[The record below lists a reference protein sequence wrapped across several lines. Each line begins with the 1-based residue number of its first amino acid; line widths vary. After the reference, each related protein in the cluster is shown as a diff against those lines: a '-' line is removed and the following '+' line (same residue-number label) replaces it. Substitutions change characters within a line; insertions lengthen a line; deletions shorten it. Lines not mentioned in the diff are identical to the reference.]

1 MLKCISIHP
10 GSIVQDTCIEKNRLL
25 ADKANL
31 LPPPPA
37 DLHGTMGPMG
47 QTLWLEQ
54 IERVD

>member
-31 LPPPPA
+31 LPPPP
-37 DLHGTMGPMG
+37 DDFHGTMG